1 MLIVLF
7 YSKATIPA
15 FHFSDIQVNKIYLNL
30 LNHYIILLY
39 QLLIIKNL
47 ILKNFQI
54 FLNYIINKFK
64 KLIKH

>member
-1 MLIVLF
+1 MLTVLF

-15 FHFSDIQVNKIYLNL
+15 FLFSVILVKIIYLNL

-47 ILKNFQI
+47 IQKNFQ
-54 FLNYIINKFK
+54 LSLKNKI
-64 KLIKH
+64 LL